1 MKTMKDKEN
10 FSVLIF
16 QDGVSRVRKVKI
28 VLAICLLGLCALA
41 FNNALY
47 SKIDASA
54 ALLVTLTIILILYF
68 FVTSDTTNI
77 VAGVLLWTIA
87 ILATY
92 LAWINNALFDTAILV
107 FPCVLIFSSLLG
119 GGALLYPLIVFM
131 LVVLYFFAYAVN
143 TGFLEP
149 KPTNEINLWGKA
161 NNIAIILLVYVLA
174 IKLVSSYIK
183 RLIKRLF
190 DENQRSKNIKE
201 KADHLVLN
209 DYLTQLPNDLS
220 CRQEL
225 EKIIETSRA
234 NDEIV
239 GFLSFSLNNFKWIN
253 SSLGH
258 EVGDKTISYLAERL
272 AKLVNKQRSL
282 YRCSG
287 NEFIFI
293 VTVKDY
299 ESISE
304 FSYQLVQAIYRP
316 FQIDS
321 YDIEVTCSIGISI
334 APFDGTTFQALRQK
348 SHMALSHAK
357 DDEPNSY
364 KFFEIEMEDYV
375 NNRVKMVQDLRQA
388 IALQEFELFYQPK
401 VDIFSNTIVGAEA
414 LIRWRKGGNELIS
427 PEVFIPVAE
436 ASGLISEIGKWVLEK
451 ACVDCKQWHE
461 NGVGSLTIA
470 VNLSPIQFR
479 RGNLPSIVFR
489 ALKQAGLDP
498 SFLELE
504 ITESLFIDDTERI
517 SEQIYQISTKDI
529 SIAIDDFGT
538 GYSNLNYL
546 TKFNAS
552 TLKIDMSFVT
562 DMVHVEQKQHI
573 VNAVIK
579 MSKEMGLENVAE
591 GVEDLETVEKLKQF
605 ECQYGQGYYWS
616 KPLPNNEFIELVKLH
631 INNQ

>member
-16 QDGVSRVRKVKI
+16 QDGASRVRKVKI
-28 VLAICLLGLCALA
+28 VLAIFLLGLCALA
-41 FNNALY
+41 FNNAFL
-47 SKIDASA
+47 SDIDASS
-54 ALLVTLTIILILYF
+54 ALLMTVSIILILYF

-77 VAGVLLWTIA
+77 VAGILLWTIA
-87 ILATY
+87 ILASY
-92 LAWINNALFDTAILV
+92 LAWKNNALFDTAILV

-119 GGALLYPLIVFM
+119 GGALLYPLIIFM
-131 LVVLYFFAYAVN
+131 LLVLYFFAYAMN

-149 KPTNEINLWGKA
+149 KPTSEVNLWGKA
-161 NNIAIILLVYVLA
+161 NNIAIILLVYLLA

-190 DENQRSKNIKE
+190 DENTRSKKIKAQ
-201 KADHLVLN
+201 ADQLVLN

-225 EKIIETSRA
+225 EEIIETSQA
-234 NDEIV
+234 HGEIV

-258 EVGDKTISYLAERL
+258 EIGDKTISYLSERL

-287 NEFIFI
+287 NEFIFV
-293 VTVKDY
+293 VTAKDY

-304 FSYQLVQAIYRP
+304 FSYQLIQAIYRP
-316 FQIDS
+316 FQIDN

-375 NNRVKMVQDLRQA
+375 NNRLKMVQDLRQA

-401 VDIFSNTIVGAEA
+401 VDLFSNTMVGAEA
-414 LIRWRKGGNELIS
+414 LIRWRKGGSELIS
-427 PEVFIPVAE
+427 PAVFIPVAE

-451 ACVDCKQWHE
+451 ACADCKQWHE
-461 NGVGSLTIA
+461 KGIGSLTVA

-489 ALKQAGLDP
+489 ALKKADLDP

-504 ITESLFIDDTERI
+504 ITESLFIDNTERI
-517 SEQIYQISTKDI
+517 SEQIYQIATKDI

-562 DMVHVEQKQHI
+562 DMVQVEQKQHI

-605 ECQYGQGYYWS
+605 KCQYGQGYYWS
-616 KPLPNNEFIELVKLH
+616 KPLPNSEFIELVKLQ
-631 INNQ
+631 INK

>member
-16 QDGVSRVRKVKI
+16 QDGTNRVRKVKT
-28 VLAICLLGLCALA
+28 VLAIFLLGLCALA
-41 FNNALY
+41 VNNALL
-47 SKIDASA
+47 SDVDASS
-54 ALLVTLTIILILYF
+54 ALVMTVSIILTLYF

-77 VAGVLLWTIA
+77 VAGILLWTIA
-87 ILATY
+87 ILASY
-92 LAWINNALFDTAILV
+92 LAWKNNALFDTAILV

-119 GGALLYPLIVFM
+119 GGALLYPLMIFM
-131 LVVLYFFAYAVN
+131 LVVIYFFAYTVN

-149 KPTNEINLWGKA
+149 KSTNDVNLWSKA
-161 NNIAIILLVYVLA
+161 NNIAIILLVYMLA
-174 IKLVSSYIK
+174 IKLASSHMK

-190 DENQRSKNIKE
+190 DENKQSKKIKAQ
-201 KADHLVLN
+201 ADQLVLN

-225 EKIIETSRA
+225 EEFIETSQA
-234 NDEIV
+234 HGEIV

-287 NEFIFI
+287 NEFIFVI
-293 VTVKDY
+293 AEKDY

-304 FSYQLVQAIYRP
+304 FSYQLIQAIYRP

-334 APFDGTTFQALRQK
+334 APFDGKTFQALRQK

-375 NNRVKMVQDLRQA
+375 NNRLKMVQDLRQA

-427 PEVFIPVAE
+427 PAVFIPVAE

-451 ACVDCKQWHE
+451 ACADCKQWHE
-461 NGVGSLTIA
+461 KEIGSLTVA

-479 RGNLPSIVFR
+479 RGNLPNIVFR
-489 ALKQAGLDP
+489 ALKQVDLDP

-504 ITESLFIDDTERI
+504 ITESLFIDNTERI
-517 SEQIYQISTKDI
+517 SEQIYQIATKDI

-562 DMVHVEQKQHI
+562 DMVLVEQKQHI

-616 KPLPNNEFIELVKLH
+616 KPLPNNEFIDLVKLH
-631 INNQ
+631 IKKQ

>member
-1 MKTMKDKEN
+1 MKYMKDKEN

-16 QDGVSRVRKVKI
+16 QDGASRVRKVKI
-28 VLAICLLGLCALA
+28 VLAIFLLGLCALA
-41 FNNALY
+41 LNNTFF
-47 SKIDASA
+47 SDIDASA
-54 ALLVTLTIILILYF
+54 ALLVTVGIILTLYF

-77 VAGVLLWTIA
+77 VAGILLWTIA
-87 ILATY
+87 ILASY
-92 LAWINNALFDTAILV
+92 LAWKNNALFDTAMLV

-119 GGALLYPLIVFM
+119 GGALLYPLIIFM
-131 LVVLYFFAYAVN
+131 LVVLYFFAYAAN

-149 KPTNEINLWGKA
+149 KPTNEVNLWGKA

-174 IKLVSSYIK
+174 IKLASSYIK

-190 DENQRSKNIKE
+190 DENKRSKKIKAQ
-201 KADHLVLN
+201 ADQLVLN

-225 EKIIETSRA
+225 EKIIEIGRA
-234 NDEIV
+234 HGEIV
-239 GFLSFSLNNFKWIN
+239 GFLSFSLNNLKWIN

-258 EVGDKTISYLAERL
+258 EVGDKTISYLSERL

-287 NEFIFI
+287 NEFIFV
-293 VTVKDY
+293 VTEKDY

-375 NNRVKMVQDLRQA
+375 NNRLKMVQDLRQA

-401 VDIFSNTIVGAEA
+401 VDLFSNTIVGAEA

-427 PEVFIPVAE
+427 PAVFIPVAE

-451 ACVDCKQWHE
+451 ACADCKQWHE
-461 NGVGSLTIA
+461 KGIGSLTIA

-479 RGNLPSIVFR
+479 RGNLPNIVFR
-489 ALKQAGLDP
+489 ALKQADLDP

-504 ITESLFIDDTERI
+504 ITESLFIDNTERI
-517 SEQIYQISTKDI
+517 SEQIYQIATKDI

-562 DMVHVEQKQHI
+562 DMVQVEQKQHI

-591 GVEDLETVEKLKQF
+591 GVEDFETVEKLKQF
-605 ECQYGQGYYWS
+605 KCQYGQGYYWS
-616 KPLPNNEFIELVKLH
+616 KPLPNNEFIELVQIH
-631 INNQ
+631 INKQ